1 MKLSDFKDSK
11 PKNEQVSESNLQQIY
26 DKYKNSSQSELFSA
40 LMQEVASQKANGTFD
55 FENLQKMVNSLE
67 GAVPQEN
74 FEQMKRIL
82 NRLK

>member
-40 LMQEVASQKANGTFD
+40 LMQEVASQKANGTFN

>member
-1 MKLSDFKDSK
+1 MKLSDFKNSK